1 MSIAGN
7 LKTMQL
13 AELLQWLSTS
23 KKTGALVIDNGHVQ
37 KKIYFKDGNLFS
49 SASTDPKEYL
59 GHFLVSHGFI
69 SELELSK
76 AIEMQERSK
85 MLLGKILVTIG
96 AISESDLH
104 RLLRLK
110 AEESIYDVFAWDEG
124 EFRFLDGDLPVS
136 TLIPMNL
143 DITTIIMEGAQRI
156 DEWRRIRERIPSAEA
171 IPVAMGELDDPKLSS
186 GARQILS
193 LVNDD
198 RTVEEIRLQTHSS
211 EFFVCRVLFQQ
222 VERGRLKVVK
232 PRWNHTTSHVAGGNG
247 NGASDGDVAAEALL
261 KSAEKYLKRKEYET
275 ALRHLRAARSLDPE
289 SKVVGEAV
297 KKGEDQVRSAV
308 EKAGVKLNSVPK
320 LNVTMDQLTTL
331 KLNPQEGFMITR
343 INGTYD
349 LQSIIK
355 ISPIPQIDALLVFL
369 RLLQAGH
376 IRFE

>member
-37 KKIYFKDGNLFS
+37 KKIFFKDGNLFS

-96 AISESDLH
+96 AIAEQDLH

-110 AEESIYDVFAWDEG
+110 AEESIYDVFAWEEG

-156 DEWRRIRERIPSAEA
+156 DEWRRIRERIPSADA
-171 IPVAMGELDDPKLSS
+171 IPVAVGELDDPQLSS

-222 VERGRLKVVK
+222 VERGRLKVVR
-232 PRWNHTTSHVAGGNG
+232 PRGNHAASGGSPNG
-247 NGASDGDVAAEALL
+247 NGGDQEVTAASLL
-261 KSAEKYLKRKEYET
+261 KSAEKHLKRKDYEA
-275 ALRHLRAARSLDPE
+275 ALRHLRAARSLEPDA
-289 SKVVGEAV
+289 KVVQEAS
-297 KKGEDQVRSAV
+297 KKGEEQVRAAV
-308 EKAGVKLNSVPK
+308 EKGGVALASIPK

-331 KLNPQEGFMITR
+331 KLSPQEGFMITR

-355 ISPIPQIDALLVFL
+355 ISPIPQIDAMLVFW

-376 IRFE
+376 VRLE